1 MFLHAAV
8 SLVQMDKSVDAFRL
22 FDEVVT
28 EMDGLPTSDTREQAL
43 SMALYN
49 KGVILGQMG
58 RIDEE
63 IAVYDELD
71 QHPSMRVPEFP
82 CRLARG
88 SLSRELFSAYGRRSC
103 ASCGTGMSRDALSSV
118 TGANTFS
125 VLPVRRKS
133 VMRPRMIC
141 RSSSACAAV
150 SSDCFGTMDGRV
162 V

>member
-1 MFLHAAV
+1 MVLLRSPSQMTPSAPEVLIAKIRAEVPDDPRERGLMFLHAAV

-63 IAVYDELD
+63 
-71 QHPSMRVPEFP
+71 
-82 CRLARG
+82 LA
-88 SLSRELFSAYGRRSC
+88 AY
-103 ASCGTGMSRDALSSV
+103 DAL
-118 TGANTFS
+118 AARFS
-125 VLPVRRKS
+125 
-133 VMRPRMIC
+133 
-141 RSSSACAAV
+141 
-150 SSDCFGTMDGRV
+150 
-162 V
+162 